1 MYTSRSE
8 TTSRFSGGK
17 MLARRCGTPP
27 RQGKQS
33 VWTPTAKAAGAKRI
47 YFGGRSPA
55 LTRPPLLLRNGDDD
69 YLTKQGRKRNRKK
82 SFWVTE
88 GEWKAIEKI
97 AAGTGMGIGE
107 YLRISALGKTIYQ
120 IEELKPVLHELK
132 CISRNLNQLTM
143 LSHQG
148 VIRMVNLNATADGI
162 GRCYEAINRLYADTD
177 AVIQSG
183 G

>member
-1 MYTSRSE
+1 MN
-8 TTSRFSGGK
+8 K
-17 MLARRCGTPP
+17 NI
-27 RQGKQS
+27 
-33 VWTPTAKAAGAKRI
+33 KRI
-47 YFGGRSPA
+47 FFHSQKRKPEPTFTKETEVICHGDQRSQ
-55 LTRPPLLLRNGDDD
+55 
-69 YLTKQGRKRNRKK
+69 TKQKK

-148 VIRMVNLNATADGI
+148 VVRTVNLTATADGI

-177 AVIQSG
+177 AVIQG
-183 G
+183 GG

>member
-1 MYTSRSE
+1 MYTSRSS
-8 TTSRFSGGK
+8 TTSRFSGASRAFG
-17 MLARRCGTPP
+17 LPP
-27 RQGKQS
+27 
-33 VWTPTAKAAGAKRI
+33 PEAEGAKRI
-47 YFGGRSPA
+47 FYWGRSPA
-55 LTRPPLLLRNGDDD
+55 LTRPPLLLWNGDDH

-97 AAGTGMGIGE
+97 AAGISMGIGE

-132 CISRNLNQLTM
+132 GIGRNLNQLTM

-148 VIRMVNLNATADGI
+148 VIRTVNLTATADAI
-162 GRCYEAINRLYADTD
+162 GRCFEAINKLYADTD
-177 AVIQSG
+177 AVIQRG

>member
-1 MYTSRSE
+1 MYTGRSE

-33 VWTPTAKAAGAKRI
+33 VWTPTAKGGGAKRI

-55 LTRPPLLLRNGDDD
+55 LTRPPLLLRNGDDY

-82 SFWVTE
+82 SFWVTDR
-88 GEWKAIEKI
+88 EWKAIEKI

-148 VIRMVNLNATADGI
+148 VVRTVNLTATADGI

-177 AVIQSG
+177 AVIQG
-183 G
+183 GG

>member
-1 MYTSRSE
+1 ME
-8 TTSRFSGGK
+8 PERF
-17 MLARRCGTPP
+17 ARRRGTPL

-33 VWTPTAKAAGAKRI
+33 VWTPIAK
-47 YFGGRSPA
+47 GGWSQTYLFLGQKPQ
-55 LTRPPLLLRNGDDD
+55 TPLLLQNGDDD

-148 VIRMVNLNATADGI
+148 VIRTVNLTATADGI

-177 AVIQSG
+177 AVIRG
-183 G
+183 GG

>member
-1 MYTSRSE
+1 M
-8 TTSRFSGGK
+8 TTK
-17 MLARRCGTPP
+17 
-27 RQGKQS
+27 
-33 VWTPTAKAAGAKRI
+33 
-47 YFGGRSPA
+47 
-55 LTRPPLLLRNGDDD
+55 
-69 YLTKQGRKRNRKK
+69 GRKRNRKK

-97 AAGTGMGIGE
+97 AAGIGMGIGE

-120 IEELKPVLHELK
+120 IEELKPVLRELK
-132 CISRNLNQLTM
+132 GIGRNLNQLTM

-148 VIRMVNLNATADGI
+148 VIRTVNLTATVDGI

>member
-1 MYTSRSE
+1 M
-8 TTSRFSGGK
+8 
-17 MLARRCGTPP
+17 A
-27 RQGKQS
+27 
-33 VWTPTAKAAGAKRI
+33 
-47 YFGGRSPA
+47 
-55 LTRPPLLLRNGDDD
+55 
-69 YLTKQGRKRNRKK
+69 TKGRKRNRKK
-82 SFWVTE
+82 SFWVTDS
-88 GEWKAIEKI
+88 EWKAIEKI

-148 VIRMVNLNATADGI
+148 VIRTVNLTATADGI

-177 AVIQSG
+177 AVIWG
-183 G
+183 GG

>member
-1 MYTSRSE
+1 MPAVVARHSARASRA
-8 TTSRFSGGK
+8 FG
-17 MLARRCGTPP
+17 LPP
-27 RQGKQS
+27 
-33 VWTPTAKAAGAKRI
+33 PKADGAKRI

-55 LTRPPLLLRNGDDD
+55 LTRPPLLLRNGDDY

-97 AAGTGMGIGE
+97 AAGIGMGIGE

-148 VIRMVNLNATADGI
+148 VVRTVNLTATADGI
-162 GRCYEAINRLYADTD
+162 GRCYEAINKLYADTD
-177 AVIQSG
+177 AVIQG
-183 G
+183 GG